1 MRYYYRIIYKEKKIM
16 NIKKWLGVAA
26 VATVAGL
33 TLAACASSTE
43 KAAEKA
49 TKETTVKIATVNR
62 SGSEEARWDKIQE
75 LVEKDGIK
83 LEFTEFTDYSQPNKA
98 VADDEVDLNAFQHYN
113 FLHNWNKENGQEL
126 VAIADTYISPIRLY
140 SGTKDGQNK
149 YTKVDEIPDKGEIA
163 IPNDATNESRALYLL
178 QSAGLIKLD
187 VSGTELATIANIK
200 ENPKNLK
207 ITELDASQ
215 TARSLSSVDA
225 AVVNN
230 TFVTEAKLDYK
241 KALFKEQ
248 ADENSK
254 QWYNIIVAKSDWETS
269 PKAKAI
275 KKIIAAYHTDEVKK
289 VIEETSDGLDQ
300 PVW

>member
-1 MRYYYRIIYKEKKIM
+1 MRYYYGIIFKGERIMK
-16 NIKKWLGVAA
+16 IKKWLGVAA
-26 VATVAGL
+26 IATVAGL
-33 TLAACASSTE
+33 TLAACGNSDK
-43 KAAEKA
+43 KAEN
-49 TKETTVKIATVNR
+49 TTTVKIATVNR

-254 QWYNIIVAKSDWETS
+254 QWYNIIVAKKDWESS
-269 PKAKAI
+269 PKADAI